1 MDITFAKAF
10 ELYQMR
16 WNIEVLNKECKGY
29 LNLGGYQGR
38 NLNGQITDCTLC
50 FITYTVLALGERFSD
65 YETMG
70 ELFRAERELI
80 LALTLWRRV
89 LSCIEQ
95 LLTVLSE
102 IFDMDTNQLM

>member
-1 MDITFAKAF
+1 
-10 ELYQMR
+10 
-16 WNIEVLNKECKGY
+16 
-29 LNLGGYQGR
+29 
-38 NLNGQITDCTLC
+38 
-50 FITYTVLALGERFSD
+50 
-65 YETMG
+65 MG

-102 IFDMDTNQLM
+102 IFDMDTNQLMQCLLNDKKKAQQIMVIINALRQNTLENMEMVV